1 MHIVDHQWSL
11 IQKLNERHIG
21 TQVWSRSGML
31 RSALAQQPWPWE
43 IVWRYLGLR
52 VFLPRWFSRH
62 HQTVAWTWC
71 LRTNMCSFERSH
83 AIYSVVW
90 SPDCQG
96 LRVLL
101 QSIVPYMDHSFAV
114 LETFQTFFRNLS
126 LRLKK
131 AQHRNRSSHMLHLE
145 ASGEHI
151 LFACSSKIHLKSI
164 QACFYARWISV
175 QLKEYW
181 VS

>member
-11 IQKLNERHIG
+11 IQKLYQTHG

-43 IVWRYLGLR
+43 IVIHRLSEEIR
-52 VFLPRWFSRH
+52 IKFEDRH
-62 HQTVAWTWC
+62 RQTVAWTWC

-101 QSIVPYMDHSFAV
+101 QSIVSYMDHSFAV

-131 AQHRNRSSHMLHLE
+131 AQHRNRSSHMLRLE